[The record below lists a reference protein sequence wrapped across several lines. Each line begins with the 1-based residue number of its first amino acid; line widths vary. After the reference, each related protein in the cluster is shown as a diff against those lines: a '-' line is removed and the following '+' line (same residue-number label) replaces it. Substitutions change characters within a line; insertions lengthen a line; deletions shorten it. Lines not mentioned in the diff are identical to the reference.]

1 MRSGKR
7 LDNSSLGT
15 LDIARVGG
23 KYRVK
28 EMIGSGSF
36 GAWWFNLTF
45 CVEFYNLPRS
55 ITGTVYH
62 GINIVSKQDVAIKL
76 EAVDVEHSHV
86 EHEYQLY
93 RSLAGGIGIPSVYWF
108 GSECEYDVLVLER
121 LGPSLGDLFNRCN
134 RKFTLKTVLLLAD
147 QLVSFENCITC
158 RVLY

>member
-36 GAWWFNLTF
+36 GAWWFNLTS
-45 CVEFYNLPRS
+45 CVKFYNLPKS
-55 ITGTVYH
+55 ITGTVYR
-62 GINIVSKQDVAIKL
+62 GINIISKHNVVIKL
-76 EAVDVEHSHV
+76 EAVNV

-93 RSLAGGIGIPSVYWF
+93 RSLTGGIGIPSVYWF
-108 GSECEYDVLVLER
+108 GSECEYDILVLER
-121 LGPSLGDLFNRCN
+121 LGPSLGDLFNCCN
-134 RKFTLKTVLLLAD
+134 CKFTLKTILLLAD